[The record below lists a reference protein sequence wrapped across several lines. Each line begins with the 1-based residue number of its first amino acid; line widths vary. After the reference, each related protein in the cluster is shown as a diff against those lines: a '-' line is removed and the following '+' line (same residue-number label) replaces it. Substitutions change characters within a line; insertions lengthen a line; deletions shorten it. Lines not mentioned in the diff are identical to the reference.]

1 VAMVE
6 FGDEF
11 EILNETPNGASP
23 IIPLSIGMTKIFLS
37 ILTR

>member
-1 VAMVE
+1 
-6 FGDEF
+6 
-11 EILNETPNGASP
+11 LNETPNGASP

>member
-1 VAMVE
+1 MVE

-23 IIPLSIGMTKIFLS
+23 IIPPLEQKETDFS
-37 ILTR
+37 